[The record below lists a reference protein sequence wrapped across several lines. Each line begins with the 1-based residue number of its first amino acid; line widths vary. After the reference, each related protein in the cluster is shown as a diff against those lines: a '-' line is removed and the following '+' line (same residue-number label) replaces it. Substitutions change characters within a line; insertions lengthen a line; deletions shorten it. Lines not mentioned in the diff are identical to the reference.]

1 MFAKVT
7 TMTRSNK
14 FSNPMDKEIYEV
26 HRRYIQVMENER
38 LAAISDET
46 KTHYLR
52 VLKSLTDKLAIP
64 GKPLS
69 EVIGEMMSEAA
80 PLLFQSMQR

>member
-1 MFAKVT
+1 MA
-7 TMTRSNK
+7 RSNK

-69 EVIGEMMSEAA
+69 EVVGEMMSEAA
-80 PLLFQSMQR
+80 PLLFQTMQR

>member
-1 MFAKVT
+1 MA
-7 TMTRSNK
+7 RSNK

-38 LAAISDET
+38 LAVISDET

>member
-1 MFAKVT
+1 MA
-7 TMTRSNK
+7 RSNK

-26 HRRYIQVMENER
+26 HRRYIEVMEGER
-38 LAAISDET
+38 LATISDES

-69 EVIGEMMSEAA
+69 EVVGEMMSEAA
-80 PLLFQSMQR
+80 PLLFQTMQR

>member
-1 MFAKVT
+1 
-7 TMTRSNK
+7 MTRSNK

-80 PLLFQSMQR
+80 PLLFQTMQR

>member
-1 MFAKVT
+1 MP
-7 TMTRSNK
+7 RSNK
-14 FSNPMDKEIYEV
+14 LSNPMDKEIYEV

-38 LAAISDET
+38 LATISDES

-69 EVIGEMMSEAA
+69 EVVGEMMSEAA
-80 PLLFQSMQR
+80 PLLFQTMQR

>member
-1 MFAKVT
+1 MA
-7 TMTRSNK
+7 RSNK

-38 LAAISDET
+38 LATISDES

-69 EVIGEMMSEAA
+69 EVVGEMMAEAA
-80 PLLFQSMQR
+80 PLLFQTMQR

>member
-1 MFAKVT
+1 MA
-7 TMTRSNK
+7 RSNK

-64 GKPLS
+64 GKPLA
-69 EVIGEMMSEAA
+69 EVVGEMMSEAA
-80 PLLFQSMQR
+80 PLLFQTMQR

>member
-1 MFAKVT
+1 MA
-7 TMTRSNK
+7 RSNK
-14 FSNPMDKEIYEV
+14 FSNPMDKEICEV

-46 KTHYLR
+46 KAHYLR

>member
-1 MFAKVT
+1 
-7 TMTRSNK
+7 
-14 FSNPMDKEIYEV
+14 
-26 HRRYIQVMENER
+26 MENER
-38 LAAISDET
+38 LAVISDET

-80 PLLFQSMQR
+80 PLLFQTMQR

>member
-1 MFAKVT
+1 MA
-7 TMTRSNK
+7 RSNK

-26 HRRYIQVMENER
+26 HRRYIEIMEGER
-38 LAAISDET
+38 LATISDES

-69 EVIGEMMSEAA
+69 EVVGEMMSEAA
-80 PLLFQSMQR
+80 PLLFQTMQR

>member
-1 MFAKVT
+1 MA
-7 TMTRSNK
+7 RSNK
-14 FSNPMDKEIYEV
+14 FSNPMDQEIYEV

-38 LAAISDET
+38 LAVISDET

>member
-1 MFAKVT
+1 MA
-7 TMTRSNK
+7 RSNK
-14 FSNPMDKEIYEV
+14 FSNPMDQEIYEV

>member
-1 MFAKVT
+1 
-7 TMTRSNK
+7 MTRSNK
-14 FSNPMDKEIYEV
+14 FSNPMDQEIYEV

-38 LAAISDET
+38 LAVISDET

>member
-1 MFAKVT
+1 MA
-7 TMTRSNK
+7 RSNK

-38 LAAISDET
+38 LATISDES

>member
-1 MFAKVT
+1 MA
-7 TMTRSNK
+7 RSNK

-26 HRRYIQVMENER
+26 HRRYSQVMENER
-38 LAAISDET
+38 LAVISDET

>member
-1 MFAKVT
+1 MA
-7 TMTRSNK
+7 RSNK
-14 FSNPMDKEIYEV
+14 FSNPLDKEIYEV

-38 LAAISDET
+38 LATISDES

-80 PLLFQSMQR
+80 PLLLQTMQR

>member
-1 MFAKVT
+1 MSQSSKFA
-7 TMTRSNK
+7 
-14 FSNPMDKEIYEV
+14 NPKDQQIVEI
-26 HRRYIQVMENER
+26 HRRYIEVMENER
-38 LAAISDET
+38 LAVISDET

>member
-1 MFAKVT
+1 
-7 TMTRSNK
+7 MTRSNK

-38 LAAISDET
+38 LAVISDET

-64 GKPLS
+64 GC
-69 EVIGEMMSEAA
+69 IAA
-80 PLLFQSMQR
+80 ISR

>member
-1 MFAKVT
+1 MA
-7 TMTRSNK
+7 RSNK
-14 FSNPMDKEIYEV
+14 FSNPLDKEIYEV

-38 LAAISDET
+38 LATISDES

-52 VLKSLTDKLAIP
+52 VLKSLIDKLAIP

-69 EVIGEMMSEAA
+69 EVVGEMMSEAA
-80 PLLFQSMQR
+80 PLLLQTMQR

>member
-1 MFAKVT
+1 
-7 TMTRSNK
+7 
-14 FSNPMDKEIYEV
+14 MDKEIYEV
-26 HRRYIQVMENER
+26 HRRYIEVMEGER

-80 PLLFQSMQR
+80 PLLFQTMQR

>member
-1 MFAKVT
+1 MA
-7 TMTRSNK
+7 RSNK

-64 GKPLS
+64 GTPLS

-80 PLLFQSMQR
+80 PLLLQTMQR

>member
-1 MFAKVT
+1 MA
-7 TMTRSNK
+7 RSNK

-26 HRRYIQVMENER
+26 HRRYIHVMENER

-80 PLLFQSMQR
+80 PLLFQTMQR

>member
-1 MFAKVT
+1 MA
-7 TMTRSNK
+7 RSNK
-14 FSNPMDKEIYEV
+14 LSNPMDKEIYEV

-69 EVIGEMMSEAA
+69 EVVGEMMSEAA
-80 PLLFQSMQR
+80 PLLFQTMQR

>member
-1 MFAKVT
+1 MA
-7 TMTRSNK
+7 RAPK
-14 FSNPMDKEIYEV
+14 FSNPLDQEIHDV
-26 HRRYIQVMENER
+26 HRRYIEAMEGDR

-52 VLKSLTDKLAIP
+52 ILTSLTAKLAVP

-69 EVIGEMMSEAA
+69 EIVGEMMSEAA
-80 PLLFQSMQR
+80 PLLFQTMQH

>member
-1 MFAKVT
+1 
-7 TMTRSNK
+7 MTRSNK

-52 VLKSLTDKLAIP
+52 ILKSLTDKLAIP

-80 PLLFQSMQR
+80 PLLFQTMQR

>member
-1 MFAKVT
+1 MA
-7 TMTRSNK
+7 RSNK

-38 LAAISDET
+38 LAAISDDT

-80 PLLFQSMQR
+80 PLLFQTMQR